1 MIEYILNRFSG
12 LKVVK
17 DSSTELYNPTER
29 STIGRQMKAHK
40 NALSHLKEV
49 NTIYISHNGHQSN
62 FNSTLNQCYII
73 SYKNIFQNLNSYLAS
88 WYTINNGNSSI
99 SREIRKYINEN
110 IDYFNNADHF
120 TMSHLYDENHD
131 LRSSPTA
138 GNH

>member
-49 NTIYISHNGHQSN
+49 NTIYTSHNGQQSN
-62 FNSTLNQCYII
+62 YAKPVLYNFIQKYFSELELI
-73 SYKNIFQNLNSYLAS
+73 SCKLVYNK
-88 WYTINNGNSSI
+88 
-99 SREIRKYINEN
+99 
-110 IDYFNNADHF
+110 
-120 TMSHLYDENHD
+120 
-131 LRSSPTA
+131 
-138 GNH
+138 

>member
-1 MIEYILNRFSG
+1 MIEYILYHFSG

-17 DSSTELYNPTER
+17 DSSAELYNPTER

-49 NTIYISHNGHQSN
+49 NTIHISHNGHQFISIRFVIVIYS
-62 FNSTLNQCYII
+62 FN
-73 SYKNIFQNLNSYLAS
+73 KNIFQNLDSYLAS
-88 WYTINNGNSSI
+88 WYTINNGSTSI
-99 SREIRKYINEN
+99 SREIKKYINEN

-138 GNH
+138 GKY

>member
-1 MIEYILNRFSG
+1 MVTNLIF
-12 LKVVK
+12 
-17 DSSTELYNPTER
+17 
-29 STIGRQMKAHK
+29 M
-40 NALSHLKEV
+40 
-49 NTIYISHNGHQSN
+49 
-62 FNSTLNQCYII
+62 LNQCYII
-73 SYKNIFQNLNSYLAS
+73 SYKNIFQNLNSFLAS